1 MTKSAFRLP
10 LVWAL
15 CLGASGL
22 ASAAPI
28 AYVHELTGKLQLQYG
43 KHAPQELKVG
53 GTIESGATLTT
64 GAGTNT
70 VVKFEDGQVVALQPD
85 TQFAVRGYQFVKTD
99 ATKSNVAFE
108 LLAGALRF
116 ATGMIGSTNRNAFRL
131 TAGTATIGIR
141 GTTGDVLISKTGEIH
156 AAADAGTMS
165 ITTRAGESVIQAN
178 TFASVSSPNA
188 APTQAASISTAS
200 PAIAQVLSQVRA
212 SNLTSTLPASVG
224 LAAKAA
230 QEEKR
235 SNDLKVAVEK
245 AAPSEKAALQRA
257 ADLANAEANKAA
269 QIASKAS
276 EALLVRAEKAGYV
289 QPPPPAPAAPPPPP
303 AAPPAPKPGATA
315 PAPATP
321 AATTTTTQPTT
332 ATSATPATPAATTTT
347 TQPTTTTSAAPAAEA
362 ASAAAPAATTA
373 ATPPSAATQSTPA
386 TATTATQSSTATP
399 ATSTSAGDT
408 TGTQPTT
415 AASQPAATQ
424 DQQPVAQPVAQ
435 PVTQPVTQPATQA
448 PTVTS
453 TPSATSS
460 GSGGGGTAS
469 VR

>member
-1 MTKSAFRLP
+1 MTTSSFRFL
-10 LVWAL
+10 LIFAL
-15 CLGASGL
+15 SLCTSGISL
-22 ASAAPI
+22 AAPV

-141 GTTGDVLISKTGEIH
+141 GTTGDVLISKAGEIH
-156 AAADAGTMS
+156 AAADAGIMS

-303 AAPPAPKPGATA
+303 TA

-321 AATTTTTQPTT
+321 AATPTTTQSPT
-332 ATSATPATPAATTTT
+332 ATSAPPATPAATTTT

-373 ATPPSAATQSTPA
+373 PTQPSTAAQSAPA
-386 TATTATQSSTATP
+386 TTTTSTQSST
-399 ATSTSAGDT
+399 SVGDT
-408 TGTQPTT
+408 TATQPTT